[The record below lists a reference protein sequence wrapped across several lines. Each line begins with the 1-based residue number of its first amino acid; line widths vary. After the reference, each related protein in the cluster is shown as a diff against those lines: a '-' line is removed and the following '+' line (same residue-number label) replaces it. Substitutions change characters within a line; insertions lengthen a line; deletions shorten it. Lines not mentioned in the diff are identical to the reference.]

1 VSLGEVS
8 IGDVAHQALAALSRH
23 RLQFPPDL
31 MLLVKAFVTIEGVG
45 RQLDPQFKLVDTARP
60 IMQQVLHDRLTPAA
74 LAARAGELG
83 REAAET
89 LTSLPRDLAEVIRKA
104 RGDGLQIQ
112 FVHRNLDYFVQEM
125 DRSSNRLSFAVVIA
139 ALLVASSVIFQAGAG
154 PSLFGYPLLGL
165 AGFLAAGFLG
175 LWLAIGI
182 LRSGRL

>member
-1 VSLGEVS
+1 
-8 IGDVAHQALAALSRH
+8 
-23 RLQFPPDL
+23 
-31 MLLVKAFVTIEGVG
+31 VG
-45 RQLDPQFKLVDTARP
+45 RQLDPRFKLVDSARP
-60 IMQQVLHDRLTPAA
+60 IVQQILRDRLTPAS

-89 LTSLPRDLAEVIRKA
+89 LTSMPRDLAEVIRKT

-125 DRSSNRLSFAVVIA
+125 DRSSNRLSFAIVIA
-139 ALLVASSVIFQAGAG
+139 ALIVASAIIFQAGAG
-154 PSLFGYPLLGL
+154 PRVFGYPLLGL

-175 LWLAIGI
+175 LWLAVGI